1 MPSVSEALAERV
13 MDAGALKV
21 WLFVGEVRLID
32 GGWLVGAEATEIETL
47 SVRLPNHATPSCSIF
62 HRKL

>member
-21 WLFVGEVRLID
+21 WLFVGDVRLAE
-32 GGWLVGAEATEIETL
+32 GGWFTAPLVTTRETGTTTSAYPL
-47 SVRLPNHATPSCSIF
+47 AMTVIGEL
-62 HRKL
+62 